1 MIVTLTI
8 VLLPLCFAV
17 LLFYWARGRV
27 RGVTSVADV
36 ASLTVPVDVK
46 AMMNLLDPAQQ
57 MFLAARLSE
66 KDFRTL
72 QVERTK
78 VLLEYVHRIAH
89 NSAVLIS
96 LGHTV
101 MTNVTEPQLAAQ
113 GQELVTLALRTR
125 LLALAAMVMLYT
137 SAHTPWVSTCLEMSV
152 GRYQSAK
159 ARMDVLG
166 GLLAASHEPS
176 AG

>member
-8 VLLPLCFAV
+8 VLLPLCFTV
-17 LLFYWARGRV
+17 LLFYWGRGRV

-36 ASLTVPVDVK
+36 TALTVPVDVK

-57 MFLAARLSE
+57 IFLAARLSE
-66 KDFRTL
+66 KDFRML
-72 QVERTK
+72 QAERTK

-96 LGHTV
+96 LGHAA
-101 MTNVTEPQLAAQ
+101 MTDVAEPQIAMQ

-125 LLALAAMVMLYT
+125 LLALTAMVMLYT
-137 SAHTPWVSTCLEMSV
+137 SAHTPWLSTCLELSA
-152 GRYQSAK
+152 GRYQSAREHVD
-159 ARMDVLG
+159 ALG
-166 GLLAASHEPS
+166 RLLEASHELLAS
-176 AG
+176 